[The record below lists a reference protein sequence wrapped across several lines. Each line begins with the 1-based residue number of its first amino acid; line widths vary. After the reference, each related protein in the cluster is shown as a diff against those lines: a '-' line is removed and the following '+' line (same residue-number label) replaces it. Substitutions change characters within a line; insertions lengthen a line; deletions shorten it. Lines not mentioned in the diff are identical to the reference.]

1 MIGTDL
7 VTIRVSKSNKFI
19 SMQDDRSLSLGY
31 EDQEGLAIE
40 FSKFDGG
47 FEVANTRIKEVLASD
62 GDEQGAGDRWELA

>member
-7 VTIRVSKSNKFI
+7 VTIKVSKSNRFI
-19 SMQDDRSLSLGY
+19 SMQDDRSLSLSY

-47 FEVANTRIKEVLASD
+47 FEIANNLSKDVLVSD
-62 GDEQGAGDRWELA
+62 GDAQGAGDRWELA